1 MGQDL
6 GVGVGEGTTRNH
18 ARHLPGHSI
27 FTPLPGGCS
36 VQIHTLVASDC
47 QVLYAFVTVEVVYCF
62 NICLVVDKNLTAVF
76 HP

>member
-62 NICLVVDKNLTAVF
+62 NICLVVDKNLTAIF